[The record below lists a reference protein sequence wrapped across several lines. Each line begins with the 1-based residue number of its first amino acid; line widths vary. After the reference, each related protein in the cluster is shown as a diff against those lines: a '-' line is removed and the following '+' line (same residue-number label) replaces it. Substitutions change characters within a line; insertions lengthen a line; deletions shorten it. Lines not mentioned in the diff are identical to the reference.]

1 MYILSLVLILVN
13 ASTLMAGSILQ
24 DGAVPVGMILQT
36 DGEVF
41 VESEAVRN
49 VARLGNLLQV
59 GDQLIVS
66 SGGGVT
72 FLFCPSEEKITLSS
86 GTSIELG
93 SDSIEL
99 VAGETPRRESAGGCV
114 LPRVSLG
121 QASLERVGG
130 LRARGHPPIVLY
142 VGGTISQTHP
152 LFQWEPIE
160 GSDSYKLSLRSEMGV
175 TVWEQSITSPSVAY
189 PESMAA
195 LEEGKDYQW
204 EVQALREGETLAEQR
219 ANFVVKTGPEL
230 PERTGSEPVD
240 QLLRA
245 TTLEN
250 SGFFSESADY
260 LRQLREV
267 YPEDIRLTRHLAWLY
282 WNAGL
287 ISAANQ
293 ERERL
298 ESQE

>member
-1 MYILSLVLILVN
+1 MYIPSLVFILV
-13 ASTLMAGSILQ
+13 SSYTLMAGSFLQ
-24 DGAVPVGMILQT
+24 DEEAVPVGMILQT
-36 DGEVF
+36 NGEVF
-41 VESEAVRN
+41 VESESVRN
-49 VARLGNLLQV
+49 AARLGNLLNA

-66 SGGGVT
+66 SGGAT
-72 FLFCPSEEKITLSS
+72 FLFCPSQEKVTLSG
-86 GTSIELG
+86 GTSVQFS

-99 VAGETPRRESAGGCV
+99 VTGETPQTESVGRCA

-130 LRARGHPPIVLY
+130 LRARGHPAIVLY

-152 LFQWEPIE
+152 LFQWQPIE
-160 GSDSYKLSLRSEMGV
+160 GSDSYQLRLKNEMGIP
-175 TVWEQSITSPSVAY
+175 VWEQSTTSTSVAY
-189 PESMAA
+189 PESRAA
-195 LEEGKDYQW
+195 LAEGKEYQW
-204 EVQALREGETLAEQR
+204 EVQALGEGEILAEQR
-219 ANFVVKTGPEL
+219 ANFVMKLDPEL
-230 PERTGSEPVD
+230 PATNSSDPVD

-250 SGFFSESADY
+250 AGYFAESADVF
-260 LRQLREV
+260 RQLRETH
-267 YPEDIRLTRHLAWLY
+267 PEDIRFTRHLAWLY

-287 ISAANQ
+287 IAAANK